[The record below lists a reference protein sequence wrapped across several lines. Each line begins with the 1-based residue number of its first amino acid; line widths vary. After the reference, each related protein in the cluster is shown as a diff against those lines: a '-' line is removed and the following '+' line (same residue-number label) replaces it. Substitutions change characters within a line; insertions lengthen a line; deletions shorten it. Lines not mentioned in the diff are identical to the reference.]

1 MSLPRRSI
9 VPCTEPGDERRARH
23 AAARRMA
30 VIAITLAVVACPRQE
45 DRGPGE
51 AAGDS
56 RRASPPHAA
65 APAPAPGAAPAGE
78 AKRALPAPKA
88 GRNWAEVRQQAAER
102 LVAAN
107 PDITYLG
114 RVPDQ
119 LLGIP
124 VLEIELN
131 GDGSVRRIEILRE
144 PREAK
149 DTIKIAVDAIRR
161 AAPFGDVSRL
171 PKPWKFTETFLFDD
185 ARKFKPRTLDH

>member
-1 MSLPRRSI
+1 MPSI
-9 VPCTEPGDERRARH
+9 DSIEDERRKRSFARGAGAWLAIGV
-23 AAARRMA
+23 AACSGPA
-30 VIAITLAVVACPRQE
+30 P

-51 AAGDS
+51 GDS
-56 RRASPPHAA
+56 TRRGA
-65 APAPAPGAAPAGE
+65 APAPAPVVAAAAPAGT
-78 AKRALPAPKA
+78 ARHALAAPKP
-88 GRNWAEVRQQAAER
+88 GRNWSEVRHQAAER

-107 PDITYLG
+107 PDITYMG

-119 LLGIP
+119 LLAIP

-149 DTIKIAVDAIRR
+149 DTLKIATEAIRR

-171 PKPWKFTETFLFDD
+171 PRPWKFTETFLFDD
-185 ARKFKPRTLDH
+185 ARKFKPRTLDR

>member
-1 MSLPRRSI
+1 MSSPRRSI
-9 VPCTEPGDERRARH
+9 VPCTESKVERRTRRIVFGRVTV
-23 AAARRMA
+23 AAA
-30 VIAITLAVVACPRQE
+30 LALGIVACTRPT

-51 AAGDS
+51 GGDARSAA
-56 RRASPPHAA
+56 PPPAA
-65 APAPAPGAAPAGE
+65 APEVVAKAPAGE
-78 AKRALPAPKA
+78 AKRALPTPKP

-102 LVAAN
+102 LIAAN

-119 LLGIP
+119 LLAIP
-124 VLEIELN
+124 VLEVELN

-149 DTIKIAVDAIRR
+149 DTIKIAVDAVRR

-185 ARKFKPRTLDH
+185 ARKFKPRTLDR